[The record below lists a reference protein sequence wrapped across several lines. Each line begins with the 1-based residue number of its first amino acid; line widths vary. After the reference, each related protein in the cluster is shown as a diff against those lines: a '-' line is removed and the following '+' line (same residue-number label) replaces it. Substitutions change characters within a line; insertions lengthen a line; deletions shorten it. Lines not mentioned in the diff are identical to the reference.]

1 MLHKCVKII
10 IFLSTTL
17 VFTGLAYSFYSG
29 KLALPE
35 AAPPVGWQTSV
46 KQGNSIQYG
55 YVTSAVFLN
64 APKPH
69 IGIVI
74 DGMAFTLLPSTL
86 TWKRAAG
93 VVTSVSHMSALQC
106 CFTTQDKYIAELN
119 SLVLLYKIGSLFG
132 EQEVYVSYD
141 GGFTY
146 TIFYVASTTMQILGG
161 IYRLPVS
168 GNTVALVQDEQ
179 YNFYFRN
186 TENWATS
193 QLSESFPLRD
203 PLYMLEVIL
212 VAGLR
217 GHLIVWSPQMLLYS
231 PHDGT
236 VLVPVSEFGHED
248 SAVPPPDVIVKRV
261 TTAGNGAIAVVTS
274 DGGLYYGRLGLK
286 AVVVKFPTNILEKF
300 GLYPDRVMYFDEYTD
315 LVFLEPMFDQHEN
328 RVNFRH
334 SHVHVQQQLTQT
346 SAPVISCP
354 VERFSGDFDGKLFYI
369 DKGDSL
375 KLSLDYVPTPNCP
388 FFPVVTLTNADALHT
403 EELIVMDG
411 TTPDGYKTFIMKI
424 GVKLSTAA
432 EADIEEK
439 GLVTISV
446 DLMEREVS
454 CNNVNPQKVHVMMAC
469 PPGKHIRVMR
479 NSTACTRGTFT
490 PEQLNNFTYTIPK
503 EVYDPD
509 LLFRPNK
516 AERDLTVKYSY
527 FHHICPLLV
536 YYDMPW
542 RPTFELWDGDTF
554 VEVVKADFVMYE
566 AHGMHNYKYLQTAK
580 TAKCVSQPQD
590 WISMLQKTP
599 YSAWS
604 KQNYRS
610 CKDYNGP
617 PLTNP
622 DAEYQVLSQNSRNKI
637 VFSNYNGMYLFTAVV
652 VDPHYSFC
660 TLTTTFSV
668 YVYGAFPKRILPY
681 GVLCAIFFAILTAL
695 LLIGYLRQQNILTK
709 VLRT

>member
-1 MLHKCVKII
+1 M
-10 IFLSTTL
+10 
-17 VFTGLAYSFYSG
+17 FY
-29 KLALPE
+29 
-35 AAPPVGWQTSV
+35 
-46 KQGNSIQYG
+46 I
-55 YVTSAVFLN
+55 
-64 APKPH
+64 
-69 IGIVI
+69 
-74 DGMAFTLLPSTL
+74 
-86 TWKRAAG
+86 G
-93 VVTSVSHMSALQC
+93 VVTYVSHMSALQC
-106 CFTTQDKYIAELN
+106 CFTTQDKYTAELN
-119 SLVLLYKIGSLFG
+119 SLVLLYEIESLFG

-146 TIFYVASTTMQILGG
+146 TIFYVASTTM
-161 IYRLPVS
+161 
-168 GNTVALVQDEQ
+168 
-179 YNFYFRN
+179 FYFRN

-231 PHDGT
+231 PD
-236 VLVPVSEFGHED
+236 D
-248 SAVPPPDVIVKRV
+248 
-261 TTAGNGAIAVVTS
+261 AGNGAIAVVTS

-286 AVVVKFPTNILEKF
+286 AVVVK
-300 GLYPDRVMYFDEYTD
+300 
-315 LVFLEPMFDQHEN
+315 
-328 RVNFRH
+328 
-334 SHVHVQQQLTQT
+334 QQLTQT

-388 FFPVVTLTNADALHT
+388 FFPVVTLTNADALDT
-403 EELIVMDG
+403 QELIVMDG
-411 TTPDGYKTFIMKI
+411 TTPDGYKTFIMI
-424 GVKLSTAA
+424 EL
-432 EADIEEK
+432 EEK

-454 CNNVNPQKVHVMMAC
+454 CNTVNPQKVHVIMAC
-469 PPGKHIRVMR
+469 PPGKHIQVMR
-479 NSTACTRGTFT
+479 
-490 PEQLNNFTYTIPK
+490 

-509 LLFRPNK
+509 LLFRSNK

-527 FHHICPLLV
+527 FHHMCPLLV

-542 RPTFELWDGDTF
+542 KPTFELWDGDTF

-580 TAKCVSQPQD
+580 TAKCVSQPQN

-599 YSAWS
+599 YIYRAWS

-652 VDPHYSFC
+652 VDPDYSFC
-660 TLTTTFSV
+660 TLTTTFTV

-681 GVLCAIFFAILTAL
+681 GVLKLDKLGFSTSLCNWLLDFLLQRPQAVCVGNNTSSTLTLSTGAPQGCVLSPLLFTLLTHDYTTTHSSNHLVKFADDTTLVGLITKGDEAHYREEVDLLAKWCKDNSL
-695 LLIGYLRQQNILTK
+695 LLNVTSLAKKAQQRLYFLRKLKKASATPPVMTTFYRGTIQSIVSSCITLFTLWIYELIEDILPTDPCSERLK
-709 VLRT
+709 MESNEEGFII